1 MLIKSWPVLLQCLTG
16 TKGDQENIKKKEK
29 RKERKLKFR
38 EFLLS
43 YNRLSEMCFVD
54 CVMDFT
60 SRKVSDNED
69 SCTNRCME
77 KYLKMTQR
85 ISQRFQEYQVQQNEN
100 AIASQTG
107 VMGR

>member
-1 MLIKSWPVLLQCLTG
+1 MAMKLTPQQQQQAEV
-16 TKGDQENIKKKEK
+16 KQ
-29 RKERKLKFR
+29 FR

-60 SRKVSDNED
+60 SRKVTDGEENCASN
-69 SCTNRCME
+69 CME

-100 AIASQTG
+100 ILAAQKG
-107 VMGR
+107 FVGR